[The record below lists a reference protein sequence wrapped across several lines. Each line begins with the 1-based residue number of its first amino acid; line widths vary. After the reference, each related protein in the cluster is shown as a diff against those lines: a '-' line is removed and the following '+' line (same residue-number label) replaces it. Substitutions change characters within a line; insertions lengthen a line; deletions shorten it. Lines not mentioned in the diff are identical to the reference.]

1 MRHIILMVLLLVPLT
16 LSAHSPEEFLD
27 VIEETKKSV
36 VFVVTTPKEG
46 TETELPAISPEE
58 DVDPDN
64 KRGKFTGTG
73 FIVEGG
79 YIVTNWHVINNYEL
93 VEVYLENDPRP
104 YPVTVIGSDADIDIA
119 VLQVDDTFPKDLPRL
134 KWRTDE
140 LRVGAEIWAL
150 GHPNGLTYSVSKGIV
165 SHTNR
170 RLESPWQPTIQIDAA
185 INHGNSGGPLLDM
198 NGDVVG
204 INVMLISR
212 VGEFN
217 GLGLAIDGDVAKR
230 ATQTLIE
237 YGTINRP
244 LMGVMLGY
252 DKDTY
257 QVVAQEVVDGGAADT
272 AGVKADDL
280 YLEIDGIKIVLVDDV
295 FDILATKRPF
305 DTVNIKVSRD
315 GDTKTFEVTLG
326 SKLIVED

>member
-58 DVDPDN
+58 DIDPDN
-64 KRGKFTGTG
+64 KRGKATGTG

-165 SHTNR
+165 SHLDR

-198 NGDVVG
+198 DGDVVG